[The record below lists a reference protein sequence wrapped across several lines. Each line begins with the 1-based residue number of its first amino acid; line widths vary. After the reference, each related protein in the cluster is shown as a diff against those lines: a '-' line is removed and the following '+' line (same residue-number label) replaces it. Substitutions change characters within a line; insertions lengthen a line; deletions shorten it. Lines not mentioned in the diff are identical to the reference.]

1 MIGVLGYQNL
11 RDQRF
16 GRDTAFDDP
25 RRGRSLDN
33 RALAR
38 AATVAGPA
46 RDQHTERGGNHV
58 EPFGDTFTDL
68 VERAAAAGT

>member
-1 MIGVLGYQNL
+1 VIGVLRHQHLG
-11 RDQRF
+11 DQRF

-25 RRGRSLDN
+25 RRCRSLDH
-33 RALAR
+33 RTLAR

-46 RDQHTERGGNHV
+46 RDQHAERSRHDI
-58 EPFGDTFTDL
+58 EPLGDIFTDL